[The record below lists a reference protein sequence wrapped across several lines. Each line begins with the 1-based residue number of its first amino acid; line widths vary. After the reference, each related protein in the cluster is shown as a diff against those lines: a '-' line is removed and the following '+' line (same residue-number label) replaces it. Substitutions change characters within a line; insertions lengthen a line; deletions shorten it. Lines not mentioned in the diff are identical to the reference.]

1 METTIEHKKM
11 TPLEKQQNFHK
22 ELKALLV
29 KYNAELYIERET
41 RGYFEEQKI
50 VVDFEYDE
58 SFFEE
63 HGTGI
68 IPQLDLG
75 EREDGK
81 VH

>member
-22 ELKALLV
+22 ELKALLA

>member
-1 METTIEHKKM
+1 METTIEHKKL

-22 ELKALLV
+22 ELKALLA